1 MHGFFAAPCASVD
14 TGGGGP
20 YNQGRVSGNPGSKGR
35 FADMAVI
42 QMPSRGKKD
51 ETGMITK
58 WYKKTGDWVAEGDEL
73 FSFDTDDGSY
83 TVKSQKAGRLVA
95 IFVPEGELVH
105 CPTDVGMLS
114 SPSPESVLHLGR
126 MQFVDEEKPR
136 VAPRADPG
144 PISPEAEPAPLAE
157 PAPEAEA
164 VPLAEPAPEAEE
176 APLAEAA
183 PEAEPAPEAEAAP
196 LAEEAPEELG
206 DAEPQ
211 ADEAPAELDS
221 SAQEGAEETAPE
233 EDAQPAEAEPE
244 EDAPGIALSFADM
257 EPEEADEEEARAAGA
272 EAAEDGA
279 PESEAQAEDAP
290 ESEAPQEETAEETP
304 SEQEPEQ
311 TEPEAAAAEPARPA
325 SLTRRV
331 DVALCQDIAARTGV
345 TLAAMVRFAALRSA
359 PAGLLAPLEDETL
372 RGMSAQQDLPNVQDL
387 GKWGVMRAQRTG
399 AGELCFLVPAAAET
413 ARRKGEAVEWVPTL
427 ELTLCFDE
435 AKLSLEEA
443 ARFLGDTCRNLEN
456 FWDLLL

>member
-1 MHGFFAAPCASVD
+1 
-14 TGGGGP
+14 
-20 YNQGRVSGNPGSKGR
+20 
-35 FADMAVI
+35 MAVI

-136 VAPRADPG
+136 VAPHADPE
-144 PISPEAEPAPLAE
+144 PISPEAEAAPLAELAPEAEPAPLAE
-157 PAPEAEA
+157 PAPEAE
-164 VPLAEPAPEAEE
+164 ES
-176 APLAEAA
+176 PLAEAA
-183 PEAEPAPEAEAAP
+183 PLAEPTPE
-196 LAEEAPEELG
+196 AEEAPEELG

-244 EDAPGIALSFADM
+244 EEAPGIALSFADM

-290 ESEAPQEETAEETP
+290 EAEAPQEETAEETP

-372 RGMSAQQDLPNVQDL
+372 RGRSAPQDLPNVQDL
-387 GKWGVMRAQRTG
+387 G
-399 AGELCFLVPAAAET
+399 
-413 ARRKGEAVEWVPTL
+413 
-427 ELTLCFDE
+427 
-435 AKLSLEEA
+435 
-443 ARFLGDTCRNLEN
+443 
-456 FWDLLL
+456 

>member
-1 MHGFFAAPCASVD
+1 MHGFFAAACASVD

-126 MQFVDEEKPR
+126 MQFMDEEKPR
-136 VAPRADPG
+136 VAPHADPE
-144 PISPEAEPAPLAE
+144 PVSPEAEE
-157 PAPEAEA
+157 S
-164 VPLAEPAPEAEE
+164 
-176 APLAEAA
+176 PLAEAA
-183 PEAEPAPEAEAAP
+183 PEAEEAPAPEAEAAP
-196 LAEEAPEELG
+196 QAEAAPLAEPTPEAEEAPEELG

-221 SAQEGAEETAPE
+221 SAPE

-244 EDAPGIALSFADM
+244 EEAPGIALSCADM

-279 PESEAQAEDAP
+279 PESEA
-290 ESEAPQEETAEETP
+290 PQEETAEEAP

-311 TEPEAAAAEPARPA
+311 PEPETAAAEPARPA

-387 GKWGVMRAQRTG
+387 GKWGVVRAQRTG

>member
-1 MHGFFAAPCASVD
+1 
-14 TGGGGP
+14 
-20 YNQGRVSGNPGSKGR
+20 
-35 FADMAVI
+35 MAVI
-42 QMPSRGKKD
+42 QMPSRGKKE

-136 VAPRADPG
+136 VAPHADPE
-144 PISPEAEPAPLAE
+144 PISPEAEESPL
-157 PAPEAEA
+157 
-164 VPLAEPAPEAEE
+164 
-176 APLAEAA
+176 
-183 PEAEPAPEAEAAP
+183 AEAAP

-211 ADEAPAELDS
+211 EDEAPAELDS

-244 EDAPGIALSFADM
+244 EEAPGIALSFADM

-279 PESEAQAEDAP
+279 PESEAQADDAP
-290 ESEAPQEETAEETP
+290 EAEAPQEETMP
-304 SEQEPEQ
+304 EQEPEQ
-311 TEPEAAAAEPARPA
+311 PESEAAAAEPARPA

-359 PAGLLAPLEDETL
+359 PAGLLAPLEGETL

-387 GKWGVMRAQRTG
+387 GKWGVVRAQRTG

>member
-1 MHGFFAAPCASVD
+1 
-14 TGGGGP
+14 
-20 YNQGRVSGNPGSKGR
+20 
-35 FADMAVI
+35 MAVI

-136 VAPRADPG
+136 VAPHADPE
-144 PISPEAEPAPLAE
+144 PISPDAEPAPEAEPAPLAE
-157 PAPEAEA
+157 PAPEAEEA
-164 VPLAEPAPEAEE
+164 PAPQAEA

-183 PEAEPAPEAEAAP
+183 SLAEAAP
-196 LAEEAPEELG
+196 LAEPTPEAEEAPEELG

-221 SAQEGAEETAPE
+221 SAQEGADETAPE

-244 EDAPGIALSFADM
+244 EEAPGIALSFADM

-272 EAAEDGA
+272 EAAED
-279 PESEAQAEDAP
+279 AQ
-290 ESEAPQEETAEETP
+290 ESEAPQEETEAETLP
-304 SEQEPEQ
+304 EQEPEQ
-311 TEPEAAAAEPARPA
+311 PEPEAAAAEPARPA

-387 GKWGVMRAQRTG
+387 GKWGVVRAQRTG

>member
-1 MHGFFAAPCASVD
+1 MHGFFAAACASVD

-136 VAPRADPG
+136 VAPHADPE
-144 PISPEAEPAPLAE
+144 PIAPDAEPAPEEEPAPLAE
-157 PAPEAEA
+157 PAPEAEEA
-164 VPLAEPAPEAEE
+164 PAPQ
-176 APLAEAA
+176 
-183 PEAEPAPEAEAAP
+183 AEAAP
-196 LAEEAPEELG
+196 LAEAVPEEAPEELG

-244 EDAPGIALSFADM
+244 EEAPGNALSFADM
-257 EPEEADEEEARAAGA
+257 EPEEADEA
-272 EAAEDGA
+272 EAAEDG
-279 PESEAQAEDAP
+279 AP
-290 ESEAPQEETAEETP
+290 ESEAPQEETAEEAP

-311 TEPEAAAAEPARPA
+311 PEPEAAAAEPVRPA

-387 GKWGVMRAQRTG
+387 GKWGVVRAQRTG
-399 AGELCFLVPAAAET
+399 AGALCFLVPAAAET

>member
-1 MHGFFAAPCASVD
+1 
-14 TGGGGP
+14 
-20 YNQGRVSGNPGSKGR
+20 
-35 FADMAVI
+35 MAVI
-42 QMPSRGKKD
+42 QMPSRGKKE

-136 VAPRADPG
+136 VAPHADPE

-221 SAQEGAEETAPE
+221 SAPE

-244 EDAPGIALSFADM
+244 EEAPGIALSFADM

-279 PESEAQAEDAP
+279 PESEAQADDAP
-290 ESEAPQEETAEETP
+290 ESEAPQEKTAEETLH
-304 SEQEPEQ
+304 EQEPEQ
-311 TEPEAAAAEPARPA
+311 PEPEAAAAEPARPA

-387 GKWGVMRAQRTG
+387 GKWGVVRAQRTG

>member
-1 MHGFFAAPCASVD
+1 
-14 TGGGGP
+14 
-20 YNQGRVSGNPGSKGR
+20 
-35 FADMAVI
+35 MAVI

-136 VAPRADPG
+136 VAPHADPE
-144 PISPEAEPAPLAE
+144 PIAPEAEESPLAEAAPLAE

-164 VPLAEPAPEAEE
+164 APEAEE
-176 APLAEAA
+176 A
-183 PEAEPAPEAEAAP
+183 PAPEAEAAP
-196 LAEEAPEELG
+196 LAEPTPEAEEAPEELG

-221 SAQEGAEETAPE
+221 SAPE

-244 EDAPGIALSFADM
+244 EEAPGIALSFADM

-279 PESEAQAEDAP
+279 PESEA
-290 ESEAPQEETAEETP
+290 PQEETAEETP
-304 SEQEPEQ
+304 SEQ
-311 TEPEAAAAEPARPA
+311 EPEAAAAEPARPA

-345 TLAAMVRFAALRSA
+345 TLASMVRFAALRSA

-387 GKWGVMRAQRTG
+387 GKWGVVRAQRTG
-399 AGELCFLVPAAAET
+399 AGALCFLVPAATET

>member
-1 MHGFFAAPCASVD
+1 MHGFFAAACASVD

-136 VAPRADPG
+136 VAPHADPE
-144 PISPEAEPAPLAE
+144 PISPEAEAA
-157 PAPEAEA
+157 
-164 VPLAEPAPEAEE
+164 PLAEPAPEAEE

-244 EDAPGIALSFADM
+244 EEAPGIALSFADM
-257 EPEEADEEEARAAGA
+257 ELEEADEEEARAAGA
-272 EAAEDGA
+272 EAAED
-279 PESEAQAEDAP
+279 DAP
-290 ESEAPQEETAEETP
+290 ESEAPQEETAEETMP
-304 SEQEPEQ
+304 EQEPEQ
-311 TEPEAAAAEPARPA
+311 PEPETAAAEPARPA

-387 GKWGVMRAQRTG
+387 GKWGVVRAQRTG

>member
-1 MHGFFAAPCASVD
+1 
-14 TGGGGP
+14 
-20 YNQGRVSGNPGSKGR
+20 
-35 FADMAVI
+35 MAVI

-136 VAPRADPG
+136 VAPHADPE
-144 PISPEAEPAPLAE
+144 PISPEAEAAPLAELAPEAEPAPLAE
-157 PAPEAEA
+157 PAPEAE
-164 VPLAEPAPEAEE
+164 ES
-176 APLAEAA
+176 PLAEAA
-183 PEAEPAPEAEAAP
+183 PLAEPTPE
-196 LAEEAPEELG
+196 AEEAPEELG

-290 ESEAPQEETAEETP
+290 EAEAPQEETAEETP

-311 TEPEAAAAEPARPA
+311 TESEAAAAEPARPA

-387 GKWGVMRAQRTG
+387 GKWGVVRAQRTG

-435 AKLSLEEA
+435 AKLSLAEA

-456 FWDLLL
+456 FWALLL

>member
-1 MHGFFAAPCASVD
+1 
-14 TGGGGP
+14 
-20 YNQGRVSGNPGSKGR
+20 
-35 FADMAVI
+35 MAVI

-136 VAPRADPG
+136 VAPHADPE
-144 PISPEAEPAPLAE
+144 PIAPEAEESPLAE
-157 PAPEAEA
+157 PAPEAEEA
-164 VPLAEPAPEAEE
+164 PAPEAEAAPEAEE

-196 LAEEAPEELG
+196 LAEAVPEDAPEELG

-221 SAQEGAEETAPE
+221 SAQEGAEETEPE
-233 EDAQPAEAEPE
+233 EDAQLAEAEPE
-244 EDAPGIALSFADM
+244 EEAPGIALSFADM

-272 EAAEDGA
+272 EAAEDSA

-290 ESEAPQEETAEETP
+290 ESEAPQEETMP
-304 SEQEPEQ
+304 EQEPEQ
-311 TEPEAAAAEPARPA
+311 PEPEAAAAEPARPA

-387 GKWGVMRAQRTG
+387 GKWGVVRAQRTG
-399 AGELCFLVPAAAET
+399 AGELCFLVPAAVET

>member
-1 MHGFFAAPCASVD
+1 
-14 TGGGGP
+14 
-20 YNQGRVSGNPGSKGR
+20 
-35 FADMAVI
+35 MAVI

-114 SPSPESVLHLGR
+114 SPSPESVLRMGR

-136 VAPRADPG
+136 VAPHADPE
-144 PISPEAEPAPLAE
+144 PISPEAEAAPLAEPAPLAE
-157 PAPEAEA
+157 A
-164 VPLAEPAPEAEE
+164 APEAEE

-183 PEAEPAPEAEAAP
+183 PEAEEVPLAEAAPLAEPTP

-211 ADEAPAELDS
+211 EDEAPAELDS
-221 SAQEGAEETAPE
+221 FAQEGAEETAPE

-244 EDAPGIALSFADM
+244 EEAPGIALSFADM

-272 EAAEDGA
+272 EAAED
-279 PESEAQAEDAP
+279 AQ
-290 ESEAPQEETAEETP
+290 ESEAPQEETAEETMP
-304 SEQEPEQ
+304 EQEPEQ
-311 TEPEAAAAEPARPA
+311 PESEAAAAEPARPA
-325 SLTRRV
+325 SLTRRA

-387 GKWGVMRAQRTG
+387 GKWGVVRAQRTG

>member
-1 MHGFFAAPCASVD
+1 MHGFFAAACASVD

-136 VAPRADPG
+136 VAPHADPE
-144 PISPEAEPAPLAE
+144 PIAPDAEPAPEEEPAPLAE
-157 PAPEAEA
+157 PAPEAEEA
-164 VPLAEPAPEAEE
+164 PAPQ
-176 APLAEAA
+176 
-183 PEAEPAPEAEAAP
+183 AEAAP
-196 LAEEAPEELG
+196 LAEAVPEEAPEELG

-244 EDAPGIALSFADM
+244 EEAPGIALSFADM
-257 EPEEADEEEARAAGA
+257 EPEEADEA
-272 EAAEDGA
+272 EAAEDG
-279 PESEAQAEDAP
+279 AP
-290 ESEAPQEETAEETP
+290 ESEAPQEETAEEAP

-311 TEPEAAAAEPARPA
+311 PEPEAAAAEPVRPA

-387 GKWGVMRAQRTG
+387 GKWGVVRAQRTG
-399 AGELCFLVPAAAET
+399 AGALCFLVPAAAET

>member
-1 MHGFFAAPCASVD
+1 
-14 TGGGGP
+14 
-20 YNQGRVSGNPGSKGR
+20 
-35 FADMAVI
+35 MAVI

-126 MQFVDEEKPR
+126 MQFMDEEKPR
-136 VAPRADPG
+136 VAPHADPE

-164 VPLAEPAPEAEE
+164 
-176 APLAEAA
+176 APLAEA
-183 PEAEPAPEAEAAP
+183 APEAEAAP

-244 EDAPGIALSFADM
+244 EEAPGIALSFADM

-279 PESEAQAEDAP
+279 PEA
-290 ESEAPQEETAEETP
+290 EAPQEETAEEAP
-304 SEQEPEQ
+304 SEQEPERP
-311 TEPEAAAAEPARPA
+311 EPEAAAAEPARPA

-387 GKWGVMRAQRTG
+387 GKWGVVRAQRTG

-435 AKLSLEEA
+435 AKLSLAEA

>member
-1 MHGFFAAPCASVD
+1 
-14 TGGGGP
+14 
-20 YNQGRVSGNPGSKGR
+20 
-35 FADMAVI
+35 MAVI

-136 VAPRADPG
+136 VAPHADPE
-144 PISPEAEPAPLAE
+144 PISPEAEAA
-157 PAPEAEA
+157 
-164 VPLAEPAPEAEE
+164 PLAEPAPEAEE

-244 EDAPGIALSFADM
+244 EEAPGIALSFADM
-257 EPEEADEEEARAAGA
+257 ELEEADEEEARAAGA
-272 EAAEDGA
+272 EAAED
-279 PESEAQAEDAP
+279 DAP
-290 ESEAPQEETAEETP
+290 ESEAPQEETAEETMP
-304 SEQEPEQ
+304 EQEPEQ
-311 TEPEAAAAEPARPA
+311 PEPETAAAEPARPA

-387 GKWGVMRAQRTG
+387 GKWGVVRAQRTG

>member
-136 VAPRADPG
+136 VAPHADPE
-144 PISPEAEPAPLAE
+144 PIAPEAEESPLAEAAPLAE
-157 PAPEAEA
+157 PAPEAEE
-164 VPLAEPAPEAEE
+164 V
-176 APLAEAA
+176 PLAEAA

-196 LAEEAPEELG
+196 LAEAVPEEAPEELG

-221 SAQEGAEETAPE
+221 SAPE

-244 EDAPGIALSFADM
+244 EEAPGIALSFADM

-279 PESEAQAEDAP
+279 PESEA
-290 ESEAPQEETAEETP
+290 PQEETAEEAP
-304 SEQEPEQ
+304 HEQEPEQ

-359 PAGLLAPLEDETL
+359 PAGVLAPLEDETL

-387 GKWGVMRAQRTG
+387 GKWGVVRAQRTG

-435 AKLSLEEA
+435 AKLSLAEA

>member
-126 MQFVDEEKPR
+126 MQFVDEEKPC
-136 VAPRADPG
+136 VAPHADPE
-144 PISPEAEPAPLAE
+144 PIS
-157 PAPEAEA
+157 
-164 VPLAEPAPEAEE
+164 
-176 APLAEAA
+176 
-183 PEAEPAPEAEAAP
+183 PEAEAAP
-196 LAEEAPEELG
+196 LAEPTPEAEEAPEELG

-221 SAQEGAEETAPE
+221 SAQE
-233 EDAQPAEAEPE
+233 DAQPAEAEPE
-244 EDAPGIALSFADM
+244 EEAPGIALSFADM

-272 EAAEDGA
+272 EVAEDGA
-279 PESEAQAEDAP
+279 PESEAQADDAP
-290 ESEAPQEETAEETP
+290 ESEAPQEETAEETLH
-304 SEQEPEQ
+304 EQEPEQ
-311 TEPEAAAAEPARPA
+311 PEPEAAAAEPARPA

-387 GKWGVMRAQRTG
+387 GKWGVVRAQRTG

>member
-1 MHGFFAAPCASVD
+1 
-14 TGGGGP
+14 
-20 YNQGRVSGNPGSKGR
+20 
-35 FADMAVI
+35 
-42 QMPSRGKKD
+42 
-51 ETGMITK
+51 
-58 WYKKTGDWVAEGDEL
+58 
-73 FSFDTDDGSY
+73 
-83 TVKSQKAGRLVA
+83 
-95 IFVPEGELVH
+95 
-105 CPTDVGMLS
+105 
-114 SPSPESVLHLGR
+114 
-126 MQFVDEEKPR
+126 
-136 VAPRADPG
+136 
-144 PISPEAEPAPLAE
+144 
-157 PAPEAEA
+157 
-164 VPLAEPAPEAEE
+164 
-176 APLAEAA
+176 
-183 PEAEPAPEAEAAP
+183 
-196 LAEEAPEELG
+196 
-206 DAEPQ
+206 
-211 ADEAPAELDS
+211 
-221 SAQEGAEETAPE
+221 
-233 EDAQPAEAEPE
+233 
-244 EDAPGIALSFADM
+244 M

-272 EAAEDGA
+272 EAAED
-279 PESEAQAEDAP
+279 AQ
-290 ESEAPQEETAEETP
+290 ESEAPQEETAEEAP

-359 PAGLLAPLEDETL
+359 PAGVLAPLEDETL

-387 GKWGVMRAQRTG
+387 GKWGVVRAQRTG

>member
-1 MHGFFAAPCASVD
+1 
-14 TGGGGP
+14 
-20 YNQGRVSGNPGSKGR
+20 
-35 FADMAVI
+35 MAVI

-136 VAPRADPG
+136 VAPHADPE
-144 PISPEAEPAPLAE
+144 PIS
-157 PAPEAEA
+157 
-164 VPLAEPAPEAEE
+164 
-176 APLAEAA
+176 
-183 PEAEPAPEAEAAP
+183 PEAEAAP
-196 LAEEAPEELG
+196 LAEPTPEAEEAPEELG

-244 EDAPGIALSFADM
+244 EEAPGIALSFADM

-290 ESEAPQEETAEETP
+290 EAEAPQEETAEETP

-311 TEPEAAAAEPARPA
+311 TESEAAAAEPARPA

-387 GKWGVMRAQRTG
+387 GKWGVVRAQRTG

-435 AKLSLEEA
+435 AKLSLAEA

-456 FWDLLL
+456 FWALLL

>member
-1 MHGFFAAPCASVD
+1 
-14 TGGGGP
+14 
-20 YNQGRVSGNPGSKGR
+20 
-35 FADMAVI
+35 MAVI

-136 VAPRADPG
+136 VAPHADPE
-144 PISPEAEPAPLAE
+144 PI
-157 PAPEAEA
+157 
-164 VPLAEPAPEAEE
+164 APEAEE
-176 APLAEAA
+176 SPLAEAA

-196 LAEEAPEELG
+196 LAEPTPEAEEAPEELG

-211 ADEAPAELDS
+211 ADDAPAELDS

-244 EDAPGIALSFADM
+244 EEAPGIALSFADM

-290 ESEAPQEETAEETP
+290 ESEAPQEETMP
-304 SEQEPEQ
+304 EQELEQ
-311 TEPEAAAAEPARPA
+311 PEPEAAAAEPARPA

-359 PAGLLAPLEDETL
+359 SAGLFAPLEDETL

-387 GKWGVMRAQRTG
+387 GKWGVVRAQRTG

>member
-1 MHGFFAAPCASVD
+1 
-14 TGGGGP
+14 
-20 YNQGRVSGNPGSKGR
+20 
-35 FADMAVI
+35 MAVI

-114 SPSPESVLHLGR
+114 SPSPESVLRMGR

-136 VAPRADPG
+136 VAPHADPE
-144 PISPEAEPAPLAE
+144 PVSPEAEAAPLAE

-164 VPLAEPAPEAEE
+164 APLAEPAPEAEE

-183 PEAEPAPEAEAAP
+183 PLAEPTPE
-196 LAEEAPEELG
+196 AEEAPEELG

-211 ADEAPAELDS
+211 EDEAPAELDS
-221 SAQEGAEETAPE
+221 SAQEGAEESAPE
-233 EDAQPAEAEPE
+233 EDAQPAEVGPE
-244 EDAPGIALSFADM
+244 EEAPGIALSFADM

-279 PESEAQAEDAP
+279 PESEVQAEDAP
-290 ESEAPQEETAEETP
+290 ESEAPQEETAEEALP
-304 SEQEPEQ
+304 EQEPEQ

-387 GKWGVMRAQRTG
+387 GKWGVVRAQRTG
-399 AGELCFLVPAAAET
+399 AGELCFLVPAVAET

>member
-1 MHGFFAAPCASVD
+1 
-14 TGGGGP
+14 
-20 YNQGRVSGNPGSKGR
+20 
-35 FADMAVI
+35 
-42 QMPSRGKKD
+42 MP
-51 ETGMITK
+51 
-58 WYKKTGDWVAEGDEL
+58 
-73 FSFDTDDGSY
+73 
-83 TVKSQKAGRLVA
+83 
-95 IFVPEGELVH
+95 
-105 CPTDVGMLS
+105 
-114 SPSPESVLHLGR
+114 
-126 MQFVDEEKPR
+126 
-136 VAPRADPG
+136 
-144 PISPEAEPAPLAE
+144 
-157 PAPEAEA
+157 
-164 VPLAEPAPEAEE
+164 
-176 APLAEAA
+176 
-183 PEAEPAPEAEAAP
+183 
-196 LAEEAPEELG
+196 EEAPEELD

-221 SAQEGAEETAPE
+221 SAQESAEETAPE

-244 EDAPGIALSFADM
+244 EEAPGIALSFADM

-279 PESEAQAEDAP
+279 PESEA
-290 ESEAPQEETAEETP
+290 PQEETAEEAP

-311 TEPEAAAAEPARPA
+311 TESEAAAAEPARPA

-387 GKWGVMRAQRTG
+387 GKWGVVRAQRTG